1 MRYGGMFA
9 GIWHISLFFLFFIY
23 FYFWA
28 GFVITIIII
37 IIIIIILY
45 CIYLVLITVDLHT
58 EFGSK
63 PLGRL
68 PRSQKI
74 IDLHLN

>member
-28 GFVITIIII
+28 GFVITIII